1 MEDSK
6 MFEKVK
12 SIIAET
18 LNCEEDKITLEAN
31 LFTDLGADSLDVYQI
46 VMGVEDELGIRLP
59 VDSIKKIKTVQE
71 AVELIQSVE
80 RP

>member
-1 MEDSK
+1 

-31 LFTDLGADSLDVYQI
+31 LFTDLGADSLDAMELSLAI
-46 VMGVEDELGIRLP
+46 EENLGVSITDEQMAE
-59 VDSIKKIKTVQE
+59 IKTVGDIVNIFGE
-71 AVELIQSVE
+71 
-80 RP
+80 